1 MECHTNDGS
10 FGKIGYEKFAKQEF
24 DKYYIKNG
32 IQVSNKVSFMACMND
47 ISIGVIIANIFESE
61 AYINSLIVSEEY
73 RGLGIGAELLQKVEE
88 HCRNNGVKLIAL
100 HTYRF
105 EAPDFYK
112 KHGYIQEGLTK
123 HISDRRLDRFYF
135 VKYLDSR

>member
-1 MECHTNDGS
+1 MDIGETN
-10 FGKIGYEKFAKQEF
+10 ILEAEQFAKQEF

-32 IQVSNKVSFMACMND
+32 IQLSHKISYAAYLND
-47 ISIGVIIANIFESE
+47 RTIGVIIANIFESE

-73 RGLGIGAELLQKVEE
+73 RGLGIGMELLQKVEE
-88 HCRNNGVKLIAL
+88 YCKRNGVKLIAL

-112 KHGYIQEGLTK
+112 KYGYMQECLTK

-135 VKYLDSR
+135 IKYLNDTGGE

>member
-1 MECHTNDGS
+1 MDIKEIELTDA
-10 FGKIGYEKFAKQEF
+10 EKFARQEF

-32 IQVSNKVSFMACMND
+32 IQQSHKISYAAYLNNKT
-47 ISIGVIIANIFESE
+47 IGVIIANIFESE

-88 HCRNNGVKLIAL
+88 YCRNNGVKLIAL
-100 HTYRF
+100 HTSRF

-112 KHGYIQEGLTK
+112 KYGYIQEGLTK

>member
-1 MECHTNDGS
+1 MDIKRIELVEA
-10 FGKIGYEKFAKQEF
+10 EKFAKQEF

-32 IQVSNKVSFMACMND
+32 IQLSHK
-47 ISIGVIIANIFESE
+47 ISYEAYLNGRTIGVIIANIFESE
-61 AYINSLIVSEEY
+61 AYINSLIVPEEY
-73 RGLGIGAELLQKVEE
+73 RGLEIGAELLQKVEE
-88 HCRNNGVKLIAL
+88 YCKGNGVKLIAL
-100 HTYRF
+100 HTYSF

-123 HISDRRLDRFYF
+123 HVSDRRLDRFYF

>member
-1 MECHTNDGS
+1 MDIGETN
-10 FGKIGYEKFAKQEF
+10 ILEAEQFAKQEF

-32 IQVSNKVSFMACMND
+32 IQLSHK
-47 ISIGVIIANIFESE
+47 ISYAAYINNITIGVVIANIFESE

-73 RGLGIGAELLQKVEE
+73 RGLGIGSELLQKVEE
-88 HCRNNGVKLIAL
+88 YCRNNWVKIIAL
-100 HTYRF
+100 HTSRF

-123 HISDRRLDRFYF
+123 HVSDRRLDRFYF
-135 VKYLDSR
+135 VKYLDSRGYL

>member
-1 MECHTNDGS
+1 MDIGETN
-10 FGKIGYEKFAKQEF
+10 ILEAEQFAKQEF

-32 IQVSNKVSFMACMND
+32 IQLSHKISYAAYLND
-47 ISIGVIIANIFESE
+47 RTIGVIIANIFESE

-73 RGLGIGAELLQKVEE
+73 RGLGIGMELLQKVEE
-88 HCRNNGVKLIAL
+88 YCKRNGVKLIAL

-112 KHGYIQEGLTK
+112 KYGYIQEGLTK

-135 VKYLDSR
+135 IKYLNDTGGE

>member
-1 MECHTNDGS
+1 MDIKRIELVEA
-10 FGKIGYEKFAKQEF
+10 EKFAKQEF

-32 IQVSNKVSFMACMND
+32 IQLSHK
-47 ISIGVIIANIFESE
+47 ISYAAYINNITIGVVIANIFESE

-73 RGLGIGAELLQKVEE
+73 RGLGIGMELLQKVEE
-88 HCRNNGVKLIAL
+88 YCKRNGVKLIAL
-100 HTYRF
+100 HTSRF

-123 HISDRRLDRFYF
+123 HVSDRRLDRFYF

>member
-1 MECHTNDGS
+1 MDIKEIELTDA
-10 FGKIGYEKFAKQEF
+10 EKFARQEF

-32 IQVSNKVSFMACMND
+32 IQQSHKISYEAYLNNKT
-47 ISIGVIIANIFESE
+47 IGVIIANIFESE
-61 AYINSLIVSEEY
+61 AYINSLVVAVEY

-88 HCRNNGVKLIAL
+88 YCRWNGVKLIAL
-100 HTYRF
+100 HTSRF

>member
-1 MECHTNDGS
+1 MDIGETN
-10 FGKIGYEKFAKQEF
+10 ILEAEQFAKNEF
-24 DKYYIKNG
+24 DKYYIENG
-32 IQVSNKVSFMACMND
+32 IQLSHK
-47 ISIGVIIANIFESE
+47 ISYAAYLNNRTIGVIIANIFESE

-73 RGLGIGAELLQKVEE
+73 RGLGIGAELLKKMEE

-100 HTYRF
+100 HTSRF

-112 KHGYIQEGLTK
+112 KYGYIQEGLTK

>member
-1 MECHTNDGS
+1 MDIKRIELVEA
-10 FGKIGYEKFAKQEF
+10 EKFAKQEF

-32 IQVSNKVSFMACMND
+32 IQLSHK
-47 ISIGVIIANIFESE
+47 ISYEAYLNGRTIGVIIANIFESE
-61 AYINSLIVSEEY
+61 AYINSLIVPEEY
-73 RGLGIGAELLQKVEE
+73 RGLEIGAELLQKVEE
-88 HCRNNGVKLIAL
+88 YCKGNGVKLIAL

-123 HISDRRLDRFYF
+123 HVSDRRLDRFYF

>member
-1 MECHTNDGS
+1 MDIGETN
-10 FGKIGYEKFAKQEF
+10 ILEAEQFAKQEF

-32 IQVSNKVSFMACMND
+32 IQLSHKISYAAYLND
-47 ISIGVIIANIFESE
+47 RTIGVIIANIFESK

-73 RGLGIGAELLQKVEE
+73 RGLGIGMELLQKVEE
-88 HCRNNGVKLIAL
+88 YYKRNGVKLIAL

-112 KHGYIQEGLTK
+112 KYGYMQEGLTK

-135 VKYLDSR
+135 IKYLNDTGGE

>member
-1 MECHTNDGS
+1 MDIGETN
-10 FGKIGYEKFAKQEF
+10 ILEAEQFAKQEF

-32 IQVSNKVSFMACMND
+32 IQLSHKISYAAYLND
-47 ISIGVIIANIFESE
+47 KTIGVIIANIFESE

-88 HCRNNGVKLIAL
+88 YCKGNGVKLIAL

-123 HISDRRLDRFYF
+123 HVSDRRLDRFYF

>member
-1 MECHTNDGS
+1 MDIKRIELTDA
-10 FGKIGYEKFAKQEF
+10 EKFAKQEF

-32 IQVSNKVSFMACMND
+32 IQQSHKISYAAYLND
-47 ISIGVIIANIFESE
+47 RTIGVIIANIFESE

-73 RGLGIGAELLQKVEE
+73 RGLGIGLELLQKVEE
-88 HCRNNGVKLIAL
+88 YCRNNGVKLIAL
-100 HTYRF
+100 HTSRF

-112 KHGYIQEGLTK
+112 KYGYIQEGLTK